1 MSGNTH
7 RYIVDVF
14 LKMSTRRISRKTN
27 TTTKSNQSSQSPL
40 GFCQPSG
47 LFYCAKPGN
56 APNTIWINLLDVR
69 VRRQNKFRLKN
80 EAGGEAWRADE

>member
-47 LFYCAKPGN
+47 FFYCAKAGRY
-56 APNTIWINLLDVR
+56 TQYNLAYLI
-69 VRRQNKFRLKN
+69 RRQNKSHLKN
-80 EAGGEAWRADE
+80 EARGEG